1 MIRLI
6 FLIVLLLP
14 AFAFAQ
20 EGILTRDDCG
30 DLTPVTLKTECLQ
43 LTNASGRIAGRTY
56 IHNGTVWVEKS
67 AITVVNAQTGT
78 TYTVLNSD
86 SRKLVTF
93 SNGSAVAVTLP
104 QAGASSEFMTG
115 WFTDVQNRG
124 AGTVTITP
132 TTSTI
137 DGAASLALTTNQGV
151 RIFSDGTNYF
161 TQRGVGSATGGASG
175 APDSAQYI
183 VGGAHGSLTAER
195 VATDT
200 ATIDVDLGT
209 AGQAKFNVIQS
220 APYSF
225 TGRIEVSGEFQP
237 PSGTFAQ
244 LPATPEANDRFTVTD
259 CLTETCEAGGGSG
272 DIKKELRYDAAE
284 GWQVW
289 NSSGGVS
296 AEADTLE
303 TVMGRGNTTTKC
315 TAADPCEFSNA
326 ADVQA
331 IQLIVDDTNVAKIKS
346 RVPADL
352 EPTIPSGLKYCLRY
366 EGDGA
371 CIETID
377 PTQAAMIDAYEYH
390 ADYRPIEQ
398 ITFRADALYK
408 NASSTC
414 ADPSSVRINSGPQ
427 VPSVICTNDAASQLD
442 GSIRMP
448 KNWDGGPVIFEISYV
463 QTAVNTG
470 SFISLIQAQC
480 RAPGGTINNT
490 FGTPVAITDAAVTG
504 SNGFDV
510 TASTAVTPNGSC
522 AGGNF
527 LAFEWFVDISTTT
540 TMASLHILE
549 ITMLYNVTSRSN

>member
-1 MIRLI
+1 M
-6 FLIVLLLP
+6 
-14 AFAFAQ
+14 AFAQ

-93 SNGSAVAVTLP
+93 SNASAVAVTLP
-104 QAGASSEFMTG
+104 QAGASSEFLTG
-115 WFTDVQNRG
+115 WFADFQNRG
-124 AGTVTITP
+124 AGTATITP

-161 TQRGVGSATGGASG
+161 TQRGVGSATGGVSG
-175 APDSAQYI
+175 APDSASYI

-200 ATIDVDLGT
+200 ATVDVDIGT
-209 AGQAKFNVIQS
+209 AGQAKWNVIQS

-225 TGRIEVSGEFQP
+225 TGRIEISGEFQP

-244 LPATPEANDRFTVTD
+244 LPGSPEDNDRFTVTD
-259 CLTETCEAGGGSG
+259 CLDETCTAGGGTG
-272 DIKKELRYDAAE
+272 DIKKELRYDVGE
-284 GWQVW
+284 GDWAVW
-289 NSSGGVS
+289 NSSGAG

-303 TVMGRGNTTTKC
+303 TVTGRGNTTTKC
-315 TAADPCEFSNA
+315 TAANPCEFSNT

-331 IQLIVDDTNVAKIKS
+331 VQIIVDDTNVAKIKT
-346 RVPADL
+346 RVAADL
-352 EPTIPSGLKYCLRY
+352 RPTIPTGQKYCLRY
-366 EGDGA
+366 EGDAA

-390 ADYRPIEQ
+390 ADYRPRET

-408 NASSTC
+408 NSSSTC
-414 ADPSSVRINSGPQ
+414 SDPSSVRIGSGPQ
-427 VPSVICTNDAASQLD
+427 VPSVICTDDAASQLD

-448 KNWDGGPVIFEISYV
+448 RNWDGGPVVFEISYV
-463 QTAVNTG
+463 QTAANTG
-470 SFISLIQAQC
+470 SFVSSIQAQC
-480 RAPGGTINNT
+480 RAPGEAINNT
-490 FGTPVAITDAAVTG
+490 FGTPVTITDAAVTG
-504 SNGFDV
+504 TNGFDV
-510 TASTAVTPNGSC
+510 ATSAATTPNGTCS
-522 AGGNF
+522 GGNF
-527 LAFEWFVDISTTT
+527 LAFEWFVDVSTTT